1 MEHVIEINGKPYRQI
16 TDYTVSY
23 QQTWAE
29 GAERD
34 FGGTWNGTLL
44 GNFDSVSFSLLPENK
59 QELSTLTKDLRKGII
74 KVRYY
79 DHEAMGMITKT
90 FYRVNYDVKSIYISE
105 YDVHVDLVNIKFIP
119 ERRR

>member
-1 MEHVIEINGKPYRQI
+1 MEHVIEINGKPYKQI

-74 KVRYY
+74 KVMYY
-79 DHEAMGMITKT
+79 DHEAMGMITKGIL
-90 FYRVNYDVKSIYISE
+90 S
-105 YDVHVDLVNIKFIP
+105 
-119 ERRR
+119 